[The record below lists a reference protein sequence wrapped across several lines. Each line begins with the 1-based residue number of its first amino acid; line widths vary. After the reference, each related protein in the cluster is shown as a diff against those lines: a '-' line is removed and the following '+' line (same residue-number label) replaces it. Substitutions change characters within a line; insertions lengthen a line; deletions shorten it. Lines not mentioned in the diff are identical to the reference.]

1 LRDKRIAVSMPEQGI
16 MEEIVGMEGE
26 EDADMEVVA
35 VQGDE
40 KVVPHL
46 QTICVIHRV
55 QENVVAWHLT
65 LDICL
70 PQVDSPDK
78 QPSCP
83 TPHIPTL

>member
-1 LRDKRIAVSMPEQGI
+1 MGA
-16 MEEIVGMEGE
+16 EGE
-26 EDADMEVVA
+26 EDGDMEVVT

-40 KVVPHL
+40 EVVPHL
-46 QTICVIHRV
+46 QTICVIGRG
-55 QENVVAWHLT
+55 QEDVVAWHLA

-78 QPSCP
+78 RPSRP